1 MYQNANNMT
10 DTNNGIQ
17 YDTRLAST
25 LVKDIIFEELNS
37 GDKLMRI
44 LIVEDEK
51 GISGFLKDGLEE
63 EGFAVDVADD
73 GIKGLELAS
82 VNDYDLLLLDWML
95 PGLSGV
101 EICRQF
107 RKENKTVPV
116 IFLTAKDTIQDTVF
130 GLESGANDYIKKP
143 FEFEELLARIRVQ
156 LRTKEGE
163 QNILKLGDIEMNLDT
178 HRVFRSSH
186 EIELTQKEFALLEF
200 LIRNK
205 GKVCTRTRIIEHV
218 WDIHFDSDT
227 SVIDVYINFLRKK
240 LDIGKSPNLIHT
252 IRGVG
257 YIARE
262 EE

>member
-1 MYQNANNMT
+1 MIDTKLLNPIDDYFPIQVNAGQLSEILKNK
-10 DTNNGIQ
+10 I
-17 YDTRLAST
+17 
-25 LVKDIIFEELNS
+25 
-37 GDKLMRI
+37 MRI

-51 GISGFLKDGLEE
+51 GIANFVKEGLEE
-63 EGFAVDVADD
+63 EGFAVDTAND
-73 GIKGLELAS
+73 GNKGLELAS
-82 VNDYDLLLLDWML
+82 VNDYDMLLLDWMV
-95 PGLSGV
+95 PGISGI
-101 EICRQF
+101 ELCRQF
-107 RKENKTVPV
+107 RKTNKTVPI
-116 IFLTAKDTIQDTVF
+116 IFLTARDTLQDTVF
-130 GLESGANDYIKKP
+130 GLEVGANDYIKKP

-163 QNILKLGDIEMNLDT
+163 QTSLKLGDIELNLDT
-178 HRVFRSSH
+178 HRVFRDSK
-186 EIELTQKEFALLEF
+186 EIELSPKEFSLLEF

-240 LDIGKSPNLIHT
+240 LDTGKSKNLLHT

-262 EE
+262 E